1 MSNRQTARKGEDY
14 FIRLKD
20 VFLFPVN
27 VELASELS
35 PTFRKKSDLRDQSFY
50 NLLPLVKSVVT
61 AKYILKQFIV

>member
-35 PTFRKKSDLRDQSFY
+35 PTFRKKSDLRKCNSLHGIKVFITFY
-50 NLLPLVKSVVT
+50 R
-61 AKYILKQFIV
+61 